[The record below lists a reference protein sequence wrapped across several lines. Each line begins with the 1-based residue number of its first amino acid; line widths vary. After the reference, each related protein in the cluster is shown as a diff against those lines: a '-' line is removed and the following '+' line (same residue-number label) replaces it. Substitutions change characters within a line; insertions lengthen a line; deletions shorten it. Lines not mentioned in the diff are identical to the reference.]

1 MQKITRLS
9 LAPGV
14 FMTCIAT
21 ARFKTAV
28 FSAALA
34 LPLREENAPFAV
46 LPPLLYRG
54 TAAHPDLAALGETL
68 DTLYGARIEPYVR
81 KVGESLVLGFLS
93 DVIDGACVPDGDALA
108 ERTAALLGELI
119 CRPALENG
127 RFRPD
132 DLAAERANLCDR
144 IAALPNDPRGWAVR
158 RAKELM
164 CAGEPFGACE
174 FGTGAGAR
182 ALAADAVWVAYQ
194 TALRAAR
201 RARFYCGS
209 MEPGAVRDAFSRA
222 LELAD
227 TGLRYQ
233 PDPDVCRIRRA
244 DRTIVEEMPVKQGK
258 LTLGFRTNC
267 IAGDEDYP
275 ALLLFNAAFGG
286 YTGSRLF
293 RTVREKLSLCYYAS
307 SALDKVKGLM
317 LVSSG
322 IENESFERAR
332 GEILRQ
338 FEDLRAGGLKQDEL
352 DRARRTVQ
360 NNLRA
365 MQDSPLQLERFW
377 QGQVLAGA
385 DASPD
390 ELIARL
396 DAVDRGQVMAVGR
409 RIDLD
414 LTYFLKGVAE

>member
-1 MQKITRLS
+1 M
-9 LAPGV
+9 
-14 FMTCIAT
+14 
-21 ARFKTAV
+21 
-28 FSAALA
+28 
-34 LPLREENAPFAV
+34 
-46 LPPLLYRG
+46 
-54 TAAHPDLAALGETL
+54 
-68 DTLYGARIEPYVR
+68 
-81 KVGESLVLGFLS
+81 
-93 DVIDGACVPDGDALA
+93 
-108 ERTAALLGELI
+108 
-119 CRPALENG
+119 
-127 RFRPD
+127 
-132 DLAAERANLCDR
+132 
-144 IAALPNDPRGWAVR
+144 
-158 RAKELM
+158 
-164 CAGEPFGACE
+164 
-174 FGTGAGAR
+174 
-182 ALAADAVWVAYQ
+182 
-194 TALRAAR
+194 
-201 RARFYCGS
+201 
-209 MEPGAVRDAFSRA
+209 
-222 LELAD
+222 
-227 TGLRYQ
+227 
-233 PDPDVCRIRRA
+233 
-244 DRTIVEEMPVKQGK
+244 
-258 LTLGFRTNC
+258 
-267 IAGDEDYP
+267 
-275 ALLLFNAAFGG
+275 
-286 YTGSRLF
+286 
-293 RTVREKLSLCYYAS
+293 REKLSLCYYAS